1 MRALALLATLMATLP
16 LGFVAPFIGTLIWC
30 WLSFMNPQ
38 LIIFIP
44 GLPVV
49 YTAAVIT
56 AIGLVISREPK
67 RLPRNAG
74 PWVLL
79 AFALWTTVTSIFA
92 LDPTVS
98 WDEWT
103 RDIKGFVLAFT
114 VMIVMNNRIRI
125 HALVWVYVLSVAF
138 FSLKG
143 GVFTLATGGNSH
155 VFGIIGSVTGDN
167 NNLGLIMVMSW
178 PLLFYLRLHT
188 ANRYIRI
195 ALIVIMGLTVTAVLG
210 TYSRG
215 AFLALAA
222 VAGYFWWKAKQ
233 KFAFGIFGLIVIV
246 PAILFM
252 PQQWVDRIHT
262 IDTYE
267 ADGSAMGRLNQ
278 WGFAMRIAADHPLVG
293 SGYNAAESLYAVSK
307 YYPDEHTLAY
317 HSIWFQALGDHGIV
331 GLALFI
337 AVGLVGWRNADVVRR
352 ASLSRPDLAWARDL
366 ATMCQVS
373 LTGYFLAGTFLSLAY
388 YDGYYTLFAMLAA
401 LRELATNPAAL
412 AAEVR
417 QRSSVMMPLALGAR
431 TAAESQSPTPSA

>member
-1 MRALALLATLMATLP
+1 MRALALFATLIAILP
-16 LGFVAPFIGTLIWC
+16 LGVVAPSIGTLAWC

-38 LIIFIP
+38 LIIFLP

-49 YTAAVIT
+49 FLAAVIT

-67 RLPRNAG
+67 RLPRNAA

-79 AFALWTTVTSIFA
+79 AFAMWMTVTTIFA
-92 LDPTVS
+92 LDPGVS

-103 RDIKGFVLAFT
+103 RDIKGFALAFT

-143 GVFTLATGGNSH
+143 GLFTLLSGGTSH
-155 VFGIIGSVTGDN
+155 VLGLLGTVTGDN

-178 PLLFYLRLHT
+178 PLLYYLRLYS
-188 ANRYIRI
+188 ANRYIRMG
-195 ALIVIMGLTVTAVLG
+195 LIVVMGCTVTAVLG

-215 AFLALAA
+215 AFLALGT

-246 PAILFM
+246 PAVLFM
-252 PQQWVDRIHT
+252 PQQWVDRIRT

-267 ADGSAMGRLNQ
+267 ADGSAMGRINQ

-293 SGYNAAESLYAVSK
+293 SGFNAAESYYAIGK
-307 YYPDEHTLAY
+307 YYPDEHVLAY
-317 HSIWFQALGDHGIV
+317 HSIWFQTLGDHGII

-337 AVGLVGWRNADVVRR
+337 AVALVGWRNATVVRR
-352 ASLSRPDLAWARDL
+352 TSQSRPELAWARDL
-366 ATMCQVS
+366 ATMCQVA
-373 LTGYFLAGTFLSLAY
+373 LAGYFLAGSFLSFAY
-388 YDGYYTLFAMLAA
+388 YDGYYTLFAILAA
-401 LRELATNPAAL
+401 LRELVTNPPVL
-412 AAEVR
+412 ADKGRHRNAGV
-417 QRSSVMMPLALGAR
+417 MPLAFGASS
-431 TAAESQSPTPSA
+431 AAESRLSGAS